1 MSYDKSSARLR
12 EALGGESPET
22 VARRAGVHGRTV
34 RNWRDGAVK
43 TAPRM
48 DTVEAVATA
57 THRAPAWLAGWDDGD
72 E

>member
-1 MSYDKSSARLR
+1 MSYEKSSARLR
-12 EALGGESPET
+12 EALGDESPET
-22 VARRAGVHGRTV
+22 VARRAKVNGRTV

-48 DTVEAVATA
+48 DTVEAVASA
-57 THRAPAWLAGWDDGD
+57 TSRTPAWLAGWDD